1 MITIKAGK
9 LFVEKYNE
17 ENGTNLTPKEV
28 CCMLAEK
35 AFKGGRHMINWTNSP
50 FFGYLKEYRKFLDKK
65 KKGLDCEEP
74 SFTDAVDKFCDYV
87 ENRNCGLESA
97 LNVYG
102 GCAEKGNDGD
112 ILPTTEFNYCDNI
125 HFTIDERYCSF
136 IGSFFQ
142 MCISGFSTVL
152 NNKDL
157 IWVMYESF
165 NEYYKYIHENDVV
178 EDKHLPAWNGCYFY
192 QKMMPKPGFIDKK
205 IKGNSIGTLSYLEFL
220 EVIARN
226 KDFKIKNLIFECFG
240 NTNTTAGCVT
250 LDLDD
255 VYRWLDIM
263 EKVVTNIDEEFDLEK
278 YSKLFSKGNLLRMSF
293 EAGEV
298 TSNMLDPLYD
308 FKRRRSEEEYKNKE
322 GIKFLK
328 IYLKYVM
335 TTKEME
341 LAKQFGAFLKDAP
354 GRGKK
359 SPSVKEEIKN
369 IFSNRSLTKFG
380 DAVFEFCKKTGVDPT
395 IGTPFDVVT
404 YFSTDN
410 NATKLPEFVM
420 YTKFNMKES
429 E

>member
-28 CCMLAEK
+28 FCILAEK
-35 AFKGGRHMINWTNSP
+35 AFKGGRHMVCWVNTP
-50 FFGYLKEYRKFLDKK
+50 FFNYLKDYNKFLSGK
-65 KKGLDCEEP
+65 CEEP
-74 SFTDAVDKFCDYV
+74 SFEESVEKFCDYV
-87 ENRNCGLESA
+87 ENRNCGLESS

-112 ILPTTEFNYCDNI
+112 ILPTTEFNYCDNL

-142 MCISGFSTVL
+142 ICVAGFSTVL
-152 NNKDL
+152 NNKKML
-157 IWVMYESF
+157 WLMYESF

-178 EDKHLPAWNGCYFY
+178 RDKQLPAWNGCYFY
-192 QKMMPKPGFIDKK
+192 QKMMNKPGFIHKK
-205 IKGNSIGTLSYLEFL
+205 TNGDSIGTLDYLEFL
-220 EVIARN
+220 EVIIRHRGYN
-226 KDFKIKNLIFECFG
+226 IKNLVFENFG
-240 NTNTTAGCVT
+240 QTNITAGCVT

-255 VYRWLDIM
+255 AYSWLDIM
-263 EKVVTNIDEEFDLEK
+263 DKVVANIDEEFDLEK
-278 YSKLFSKGNLLRMSF
+278 YSKLFSKGNLLRISF

-328 IYLKYVM
+328 IYLKFIM
-335 TTKEME
+335 TAKELE

-354 GRGKK
+354 KK
-359 SPSVKEEIKN
+359 DKKVLSVKEEIKSILSSKN
-369 IFSNRSLTKFG
+369 LTKFG
-380 DAVFEFCKKTGVDPT
+380 DAVFEFCKKTGIDPT
-395 IGTPFDVVT
+395 VGVPFDVVT

-410 NATKLPEFVM
+410 NSFRLPEFVM
-420 YTKFNMKES
+420 YTKFNM
-429 E
+429 